1 MLLLLG
7 PVLFLFS
14 VYILRR
20 VIWRPL
26 GEAEDA
32 NLAPQFVTE
41 GSQSCPDLALP
52 HDAVP
57 GSHHSSHPKG
67 SLETSIEASSVRS
80 WKQSTR
86 HRASS
91 KVRHLLGKARDFRRI
106 ATVRM
111 SEASLPAGSVSKRDR
126 SSDSRSSM
134 GQSSA
139 SMEGG
144 SRINVPAFLT
154 QSYNGKYFQILTS
167 LQSAHV
173 VSGTDMREKFQELE
187 WMQRTRL
194 LAATSAEPTHKWAL
208 EASPEVR
215 ERNRYMNVQAWANSR
230 IHLKVP
236 EGECDFINA
245 SPIILKDSATQE
257 EARYI
262 ATQVYTNIAGPVYI
276 RNTELMPVVCRD
288 RRRVIWHISG
298 T

>member
-14 VYILRR
+14 VYIFRR

-26 GEAEDA
+26 EEAEDV
-32 NLAPQFVTE
+32 NLARQFVTE

-52 HDAVP
+52 QDAVQGP
-57 GSHHSSHPKG
+57 HASCDLKV
-67 SLETSIEASSVRS
+67 SLETSAEAASVRS

-106 ATVRM
+106 ATVKM

-144 SRINVPAFLT
+144 NQVTIPAFLT
-154 QSYNGKYFQILTS
+154 QSYRGKYFLRYE
-167 LQSAHV
+167 SA
-173 VSGTDMREKFQELE
+173 
-187 WMQRTRL
+187 
-194 LAATSAEPTHKWAL
+194 
-208 EASPEVR
+208 VR
-215 ERNRYMNVQAWANSR
+215 
-230 IHLKVP
+230 
-236 EGECDFINA
+236 
-245 SPIILKDSATQE
+245 
-257 EARYI
+257 
-262 ATQVYTNIAGPVYI
+262 
-276 RNTELMPVVCRD
+276 
-288 RRRVIWHISG
+288 
-298 T
+298 